1 MIYLDNAATTFP
13 KPPRVV
19 EALTTC
25 VTQYGG
31 NPGRGA
37 HPLSLLCAEKV
48 YDCRVALAAFFGAEC
63 PERILF
69 THNTTHALNL
79 AIKGLFG
86 KGDHVLISELEHNA
100 VRRPLC
106 ALHQAQGVSF
116 ERFPVV
122 GRSVSQ
128 ILSGIRSR
136 LRPNTK
142 GVICTHASNVCSL
155 ALPLAEIGAF
165 CRTRSLFF
173 VVDAAQSA
181 GHLAIDMQQMQIS
194 ALAAPAHKALYG
206 IQGVGVLALRD
217 GIELPTL
224 IEGGSGVDSL
234 AAEMPTLPPERYE
247 SGTLPTPGIV
257 ALAAG
262 LDFVRDYGLPCIAA
276 QEIALFRAARERL
289 EGLPQITV
297 YQREQE
303 GAVLLFNHNTYSPEE
318 IAHRLARENICVRA
332 GYHCAPLAHE
342 ALGTL
347 SRGAVRLSFGLFNTV
362 SDLDALWKALR

>member
-13 KPPRVV
+13 KPAAVV
-19 EALTTC
+19 EALTSC

-37 HPLSLLCAEKV
+37 HPLSVLCAEKV
-48 YDCRVALAAFFGAEC
+48 YDCRIALAAFFGAEC

-69 THNTTHALNL
+69 THNTTYALNL

-106 ALHQAQGVSF
+106 ALHKTQGVSF

-122 GRSVSQ
+122 GCTPSQ
-128 ILSGIRSR
+128 ILAGIQAR

-142 GVICTHASNVCSL
+142 GVICTQASNVCSIT
-155 ALPLAEIGAF
+155 LPLAEIGAF

-181 GHLAIDMQQMQIS
+181 GHLPIHMQQMQIS

-224 IEGGSGVDSL
+224 MEGGSGVDSL
-234 AAEMPTLPPERYE
+234 ASEMPPFPPERYE
-247 SGTLPTPGIV
+247 AGTLPTPGIV

-262 LDFVRDYGLPCIAA
+262 LDFIRAHGLPAIAA
-276 QEIALFRAARERL
+276 QENALFRAARERL
-289 EGLPQITV
+289 ESLHFTV

-303 GAVLLFNHNTYSPEE
+303 GAVLLFNHAQHAPEE

-332 GYHCAPLAHE
+332 GYHCAPFAHE

-362 SDLDALWKALR
+362 SDLDALWKALK